1 MSCRRFLWELERRR
15 SSHLLTSVDGMGSRG
30 QDLTIAATRLLTRR
44 CIFGGDDQRAFLNCM
59 TRLLKLAKSVHILG
73 MPVFFHPVWMVSPEG
88 LGVEFKVHLI
98 PEVITW
104 IQISEAHRKKF
115 ARFVKT
121 HVIPYQL
128 RDFSIELKL
137 IFLKCLFE
145 FMINT
150 APPASNS
157 VYSSEKLFWYDKKFI
172 NSCVSLWCSGQGV
185 ACTCR

>member
-104 IQISEAHRKKF
+104 IQISEAHRKTF

-128 RDFSIELKL
+128 RDFSIPLGN
-137 IFLKCLFE
+137 LFTE
-145 FMINT
+145 QNESGAWSQLSAGLVFSGRYNRGK
-150 APPASNS
+150 
-157 VYSSEKLFWYDKKFI
+157 VYHSY
-172 NSCVSLWCSGQGV
+172 
-185 ACTCR
+185 A